1 MPIIIPSIGSQL
13 EELSANDLR
22 PRAGGAG
29 GVRGTQARGF
39 DVPESPAST
48 LQRRLNS
55 SSGSGAGYYPN
66 SSSAAVERFNKYL
79 SFDGKYD
86 YNYRVFPDTLGSEDN
101 AHYMVININVPVN
114 AQGKPRTNAGFGPSL
129 FGPANYQ
136 ALEGEYSKVDQLKFP
151 NGVPSGYQA
160 LQGITNFAT
169 FNVPRGTRRIKESIA
184 LFMPVPMVYT
194 HTNVYEEISMTAL
207 GAQSIKLGVSAI
219 GKLITG
225 ALTQRFDRATQGGLP
240 TIIGAGGETYRK
252 LASLA
257 GYPINPKIE
266 VMFSHTPQ
274 RAFRMELLM
283 APKNQKESET
293 VKNIID
299 TLRYHSA
306 PEISGNGPIP
316 GIDFGAGII
325 PLFIPPA
332 EFDITFYHKGKE
344 NTKIPRINTCAIEQ
358 IEVDYAPSGIYST
371 FTNGHPVQVRLS
383 LAFRE
388 LEILHKER
396 VTQGF

>member
-1 MPIIIPSIGSQL
+1 MPINESTSAGTETVELFANQTRSTPGVVRDRVTP
-13 EELSANDLR
+13 EFELSD
-22 PRAGGAG
+22 
-29 GVRGTQARGF
+29 
-39 DVPESPAST
+39 SPASV
-48 LQRRLNS
+48 LQRRMSNSARSGYLN
-55 SSGSGAGYYPN
+55 PN
-66 SSSAAVERFNKYL
+66 SNSQAVDRFNKYL
-79 SFDGKYD
+79 GFDNKYD
-86 YNYRVFPDTLGSEDN
+86 YNYRVFPDNLGAEES

-114 AQGKPRTNAGFGPSL
+114 SEGKARTNAGFGPSL

-136 ALEGEYSKVDQLKFP
+136 TLEGEYSKVDQLKFP

-169 FNVPRGTRRIKESIA
+169 FNIPRGTRRIKESIA

-207 GAQSIKLGVSAI
+207 GAQGIKLGVSAI

-225 ALTQRFDRATQGGLP
+225 ALTQRLDRATQGGLP
-240 TIIGAGGETYRK
+240 NILGVGGESIRK

-283 APKNQKESET
+283 APKNQTESET

-299 TLRYHSA
+299 TLRYHAA

-316 GIDFGAGII
+316 GTNFGAGII

-332 EFDITFYHKGKE
+332 EFDITFYHKGQE

-371 FTNGHPVQVRLS
+371 FTNGYPVQVRLS

-396 VTQGF
+396 VAQGF

>member
-1 MPIIIPSIGSQL
+1 
-13 EELSANDLR
+13 
-22 PRAGGAG
+22 
-29 GVRGTQARGF
+29 
-39 DVPESPAST
+39 
-48 LQRRLNS
+48 
-55 SSGSGAGYYPN
+55 
-66 SSSAAVERFNKYL
+66 
-79 SFDGKYD
+79 
-86 YNYRVFPDTLGSEDN
+86 
-101 AHYMVININVPVN
+101 
-114 AQGKPRTNAGFGPSL
+114 
-129 FGPANYQ
+129 
-136 ALEGEYSKVDQLKFP
+136 
-151 NGVPSGYQA
+151 
-160 LQGITNFAT
+160 
-169 FNVPRGTRRIKESIA
+169 
-184 LFMPVPMVYT
+184 MPVPMVYT

-207 GAQSIKLGVSAI
+207 GAQGIKLGVSAI

-240 TIIGAGGETYRK
+240 NILGVGGDSIRK

-299 TLRYHSA
+299 TLRYHAA

-316 GIDFGAGII
+316 GINFGAGII

-332 EFDITFYHKGKE
+332 EFDITFYHKGQE

-371 FTNGHPVQVRLS
+371 FTNGYPVQVRLS

-396 VTQGF
+396 VAQGF

>member
-1 MPIIIPSIGSQL
+1 MPINESTSAGTETVELFANQTRSTPGVVRDRVTP
-13 EELSANDLR
+13 EFELSD
-22 PRAGGAG
+22 
-29 GVRGTQARGF
+29 
-39 DVPESPAST
+39 SPASV
-48 LQRRLNS
+48 LQRRMSNSARSGYLN
-55 SSGSGAGYYPN
+55 PN
-66 SSSAAVERFNKYL
+66 SNSQAVDRFNKYL
-79 SFDGKYD
+79 GFDNKYD
-86 YNYRVFPDTLGSEDN
+86 YNYRVFPDNLGAEES

-114 AQGKPRTNAGFGPSL
+114 SEGKARTNAGFGPSL

-136 ALEGEYSKVDQLKFP
+136 TLEGEYSKVDQLKFP
-151 NGVPSGYQA
+151 NGVPGGYEA
-160 LQGITNFAT
+160 LQDINKFAS
-169 FNVPRGTRRIKESIA
+169 FNIPRGTRRIKESIA

-207 GAQSIKLGVSAI
+207 GAQALKLGVSAI
-219 GKLITG
+219 GKAIAG
-225 ALTQRFDRATQGGLP
+225 ALTQRLDRATQGGLP
-240 TIIGAGGETYRK
+240 TLLGVGGESIRK

-299 TLRYHSA
+299 TLRYHAA

-316 GIDFGAGII
+316 GTNFGAGII

-371 FTNGHPVQVRLS
+371 FTNGYPVQVRLS

-396 VTQGF
+396 VAQGF